1 VNGMESISH
10 DLKVGTSRLI
20 LYKLKPK
27 RRMKSMTIYLSND
40 ETLIDFMLKMTK
52 DKITKR
58 YNLSNLSEDMGVS
71 YAMLH
76 RFVNKKPVGQK
87 FFVKWFKF
95 FIN

>member
-1 VNGMESISH
+1 M
-10 DLKVGTSRLI
+10 
-20 LYKLKPK
+20 
-27 RRMKSMTIYLSND
+27 
-40 ETLIDFMLKMTK
+40 KMTK

-58 YNLSNLSEDMGVS
+58 YNISHLAEDLGVS

-76 RFVNKKPVGQK
+76 RFINKKPVGQK

>member
-1 VNGMESISH
+1 
-10 DLKVGTSRLI
+10 
-20 LYKLKPK
+20 
-27 RRMKSMTIYLSND
+27 
-40 ETLIDFMLKMTK
+40 MTK

>member
-1 VNGMESISH
+1 
-10 DLKVGTSRLI
+10 
-20 LYKLKPK
+20 
-27 RRMKSMTIYLSND
+27 MTIYLSND

-58 YNLSNLSEDMGVS
+58 YNLSNLAEDTGVS

-76 RFVNKKPVGQK
+76 RFVNKKAVGQK